1 MPPIL
6 ETWYWNIP
14 VVTRLH
20 ATGLILVHMC
30 VHFGFVD
37 KYYLYFDPALVF
49 YKHQYWRIATAFLY
63 YGEGGAEIDFES
75 LYTFNMIIFSYYLER
90 EWFSER
96 TVDFVWAYFLSACAL
111 LVASTL
117 HTLPF
122 IAVDLHLVF
131 FQVWLLYG
139 NSVGTSKRWIFLSW
153 VFNIGLAS
161 ITYYYSRY
169 GRFTALA
176 FGALY
181 HLLENVVPTW
191 SISRGVRLF
200 RTPDFVRRL
209 V

>member
-1 MPPIL
+1 MPQIL
-6 ETWYWNIP
+6 ETWYLNVP

-37 KYYLYFDPALVF
+37 KYHLYFDPALVF
-49 YKHQYWRIATAFLY
+49 NKHQYWRIVTAFLF
-63 YGEGGAEIDFES
+63 YGEGGDEIGFES

-96 TVDFVWAYFLSACAL
+96 TVDFVWAYCLSACAL
-111 LVASTL
+111 LIASTL

-122 IAVDLHLVF
+122 IAIELHLVF
-131 FQVWLLYG
+131 FQIWLLYG
-139 NSVGTSKRWIFLSW
+139 TSVGANKKLILLSW
-153 VFNIGLAS
+153 VVNIGLTS
-161 ITYYYSRY
+161 IAYYYSVY

-181 HLLENVVPTW
+181 HFLENVLPTW
-191 SISRGVRLF
+191 SISRDVRLF
-200 RTPDFVRRL
+200 RTPGFVRRFF
-209 V
+209 